1 MEKRH
6 QNTRFSV
13 RALILVLM
21 LLRDLNE
28 NFWRGGH
35 TWSFELSLLNTKD
48 SLCTSLWLNTPSK
61 KFFSSQS
68 KLVQWK
74 RKRLPLA
81 GTKYYYASVT
91 WSKFILGSKA
101 DHEGNLKQKKWI
113 IYPWISMQFL
123 LFYAPQLWGQVGI
136 LITRNWPVAGPY

>member
-48 SLCTSLWLNTPSK
+48 LHLI
-61 KFFSSQS
+61 
-68 KLVQWK
+68 V
-74 RKRLPLA
+74 
-81 GTKYYYASVT
+81 TKYT
-91 WSKFILGSKA
+91 FQEILFLPVQTCSMKK
-101 DHEGNLKQKKWI
+101 EGIAVSWDK
-113 IYPWISMQFL
+113 
-123 LFYAPQLWGQVGI
+123 I
-136 LITRNWPVAGPY
+136 L